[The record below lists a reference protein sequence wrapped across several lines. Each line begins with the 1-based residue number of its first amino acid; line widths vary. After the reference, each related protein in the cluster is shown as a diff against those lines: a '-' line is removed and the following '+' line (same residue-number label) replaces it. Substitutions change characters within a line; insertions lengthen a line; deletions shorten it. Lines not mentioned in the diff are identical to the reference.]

1 MGLHRPQDL
10 DMFDVETGACEFADY
25 LLNRFNALD
34 LQTRISLDPNDK
46 VEEQVK
52 FVPPPPPPPPPPPS
66 EEAPEVEVEAED
78 MAKLIANFQAA
89 AAMHTFQSA
98 VAAFQERNDE

>member
-1 MGLHRPQDL
+1 
-10 DMFDVETGACEFADY
+10 MFDVETGACEFGDY

-34 LQTRISLDPNDK
+34 LQTKISLDPNDK
-46 VEEQVK
+46 VEEQIK

-66 EEAPEVEVEAED
+66 EEAPTVEPDD

-89 AAMHTFQSA
+89 AAIHDFQSA
-98 VAAFQERNDE
+98 VQAFQERNED